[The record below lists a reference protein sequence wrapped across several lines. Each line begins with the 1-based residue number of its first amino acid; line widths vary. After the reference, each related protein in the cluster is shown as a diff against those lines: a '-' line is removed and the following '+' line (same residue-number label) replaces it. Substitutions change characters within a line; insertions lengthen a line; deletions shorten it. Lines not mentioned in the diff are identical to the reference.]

1 MKDFIEELMYMCSAS
16 NTKSR
21 GFYIGITVMLAL
33 MLIAMPVML
42 VLLIV
47 NYVKFKAF
55 QVLWLVLF
63 FLVLIIF
70 VGVIIWLK
78 KSR

>member
-21 GFYIGITVMLAL
+21 GLYIGITVMLAL

-42 VLLIV
+42 VLIVV
-47 NYVKFKAF
+47 NYVKLKVF

-63 FLVLIIF
+63 FFVLIVF

-78 KSR
+78 KS